1 MIAKEHENNNNN
13 NKKKRTNK
21 QTKKKYSVASQAT
34 MFRREINLP
43 ETLQPETEA
52 PTIYT
57 RKVKRKAKR
66 QKSTEAK
73 MGR

>member
-13 NKKKRTNK
+13 KKNRTNK

-34 MFRREINLP
+34 MFRREIDLP

>member
-1 MIAKEHENNNNN
+1 MIAKEHENNNN

-34 MFRREINLP
+34 MFRREIDLP